1 MAIFTPKGL
10 KIRLSTDLAFTL
22 LARLHPKVKAIE
34 VLKIVEGTELI
45 PFFSGLISGIFLLS
59 FEYTPIQVGTLVCLA
74 IVSSGVLCFYGLFP
88 LFLIRLSSHLSV
100 FSGYGLFTIV
110 IVIVGLFFG
119 DWRALL
125 FYFIGKYSGSFILYL
140 IELKIAH
147 YWGKICGFPVFGSEI
162 NFFNSYKIFARKI
175 GVTKGIDLKEREIEE
190 GHWFGPFFIFEKE
203 WPTITERFTDL
214 EIIKD
219 GREKFEARERGRE
232 FLEGFKKLGYNRD
245 RIGQS
250 FISKVGAQKKEE

>member
-1 MAIFTPKGL
+1 MAIFTPRGL

-22 LARLHPKVKAIE
+22 LARLHPKVKAFE
-34 VLKIVEGTELI
+34 VLKMVEGIELL
-45 PFFSGLISGIFLLS
+45 PTFSAFLAGLFLLS
-59 FEYTPIQVGTLVCLA
+59 FEYSPIEVGIWVCFA
-74 IVSSGVLCFYGLFP
+74 TVSSGILYLYGIFP
-88 LFLIRLSSHLSV
+88 SFLIRISSHLSV
-100 FSGYGLFTIV
+100 ISGYGLFTII

-119 DWRALL
+119 GWMALL
-125 FYFIGKYSGSFILYL
+125 SYFIGRYSASIILYL
-140 IELKIAH
+140 IELLIAH
-147 YWGKICGFPVFGSEI
+147 NWSNKCGYPVFGSEI
-162 NFFNSYKIFARKI
+162 NFFNAYKFCARKI
-175 GVTKGIDLKEREIEE
+175 DVTLSIDLKDGELEE
-190 GHWFGPFFIFEKE
+190 GHWFRPFFILEKE

-232 FLEGFKKLGYNRD
+232 FLEGFQKLGYNRD